1 MGKYGECIYGCG
13 YAGLVKQDWGYYTRG
28 KNGTVYM
35 IVFNVPLSGR
45 MTVQVPKGVQIE
57 EATLLHGGGKVN
69 VMETTRNEYNVNVP
83 DKVFRE
89 PFVIRLQIR
98 VSKENKDKYMDALT

>member
-1 MGKYGECIYGCG
+1 
-13 YAGLVKQDWGYYTRG
+13 
-28 KNGTVYM
+28 
-35 IVFNVPLSGR
+35 
-45 MTVQVPKGVQIE
+45 
-57 EATLLHGGGKVN
+57 
-69 VMETTRNEYNVNVP
+69 METTRNEYNVNVP

>member
-1 MGKYGECIYGCG
+1 MAGGIGCH
-13 YAGLVKQDWGYYTRG
+13 
-28 KNGTVYM
+28 
-35 IVFNVPLSGR
+35 IVEYPPLGR
-45 MTVQVPKGVQIE
+45 SARSEIE